1 MTNYEYKV
9 IVARRDVESYVYEC
23 QERYLA
29 RMKGKG
35 FLTSYVLESAQQR
48 QYSVVAYLK
57 GLKEFQLL
65 NTISVKK
72 EIASIYHVK

>member
-1 MTNYEYKV
+1 MTDIEYKV
-9 IVARRDVESYVYEC
+9 IVSRRNIEAYAYEC